1 MKKNCTQGGLWWLLW
16 YIFKYIIILSNIRNF
31 ILKEIP
37 LFLGIFYIV
46 DYFLKAVNLFF
57 IGFATTFKPFITF
70 FKYVSLGCYYTLYG
84 LLFPFIFTFSK
95 VLDILFKNSNKKKV
109 ANTIKIEEF
118 IPIEENEEET
128 EEKVEDKKLSV
139 EDYLKQKYEDFYFV
153 KKQKE
158 KEDEQA
164 RALIREIQKNNLRSL
179 SRFRRYII

>member
-1 MKKNCTQGGLWWLLW
+1 MNKSPKDKKT
-16 YIFKYIIILSNIRNF
+16 FSYIIKL
-31 ILKEIP
+31 P
-37 LFLGIFYIV
+37 FLGIFYIV

-164 RALIREIQKNNLRSL
+164 RALIREIQKNNLRSETPL
-179 SRFRRYII
+179 VFKYLVRDTDGKKYSNIFIN